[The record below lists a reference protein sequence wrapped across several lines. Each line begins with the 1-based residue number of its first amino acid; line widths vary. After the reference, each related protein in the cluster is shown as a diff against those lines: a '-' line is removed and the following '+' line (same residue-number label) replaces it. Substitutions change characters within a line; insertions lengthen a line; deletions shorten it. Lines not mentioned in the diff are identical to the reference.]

1 MKTTRPLRSIA
12 KASPPPLVVDG
23 DRAAR
28 LFPNAPALAA
38 AWLAA
43 VAWMQA
49 RPGGSIWIL
58 DTNRPPAKW
67 RTTIAP
73 EWRSNSNGRGTNGQ

>member
-1 MKTTRPLRSIA
+1 MKPTRRLRSIA
-12 KASPPPLVVDG
+12 ESTPAPVVADAV
-23 DRAAR
+23 RAAR
-28 LFPNAPALAA
+28 IYPDAPALAA
-38 AWLAA
+38 AWVAA

-73 EWRSNSNGRGTNGQ
+73 EWRNTHDGRGK